1 MTESILER
9 AGAPTIDNPSALS
22 ESERI
27 RLLYQTGRITYK
39 LQRHQRPDHDKFVRW
54 NIERQSDA
62 YRKNVRDI
70 GAQFDNLWVDEKG
83 RRWGKTAKWLIIAGK
98 ECLSRPGS
106 RGMIATPLQKSIGGI
121 IVPLTKILF
130 ADAPAGYFPDYKG
143 TNTATGDHECLYFPA
158 VDSSIKLVG
167 LDKHADALRG
177 SFLDFCIITEA
188 GFVQDLEETVRAA
201 IYPQF
206 SRRAW
211 AWIALESSTAK
222 QPDHEFNIV
231 FREDA
236 RARGC
241 YSMHTIE
248 DNTELSAEDIE
259 TEIARAGG
267 RDHPTCKRELF
278 CICERDPEDSVI
290 PEFDE
295 AKHVVEAG
303 PMPDYAHCYTAAD
316 PGTRDPFGM
325 IWGYVDWARDKL
337 VIQRSWAKSNA
348 STAESAEMCKRV
360 EQELWGTAHG
370 VHAANPA
377 VPTMS
382 ILDAVRTAGGL
393 VWAPPASAT
402 TYWSESNRTFQPNP
416 YLRVSDTAA
425 QVILDMS
432 VLYGLSFSPTPKD
445 DATAA
450 VNALRFAFQQN
461 KIEVW
466 DDSGPLIAQLRSGQ
480 WNDLRTDWQRSSVLG
495 HLDCL
500 AALVYLWRN
509 LRRHINPN
517 PPAIIDMHPADM
529 NIPTDYRRPQVYA
542 GKQFRESSVKQWR

>member
-1 MTESILER
+1 VTAER
-9 AGAPTIDNPSALS
+9 AIDNAQALS
-22 ESERI
+22 EAERI
-27 RLLYQTGRITYK
+27 ALLYKTGRINYK
-39 LQRHQRPDHDKFVRW
+39 LQRHQIPDVERFDRW
-54 NIERQSDA
+54 NVERQGIA
-62 YRKNVRDI
+62 YLRGLREQ
-70 GAQFDNLWVDEKG
+70 GLQFDNLWCDEKG
-83 RRWGKTAKWLIIAGK
+83 RRWGKTAKWLILGAR
-98 ECLSRPGS
+98 EMLRRPGA

-130 ADAPAGYFPDYKG
+130 ADAPAGFFPEYKG
-143 TNTATGDHECLYFPA
+143 TNAATGDHECLYIPA
-158 VDSSIKLVG
+158 TDSSIKLVG

-177 SFLDFCIITEA
+177 SYLDFCIITEA

-206 SRRAW
+206 SRRPW

-222 QPDHEFNIV
+222 QPDHEFNTV

-241 YSMHTIE
+241 YSLHTIE
-248 DNTELSAEDIE
+248 DNTELTPDDIE

-267 RDHPTCKRELF
+267 REHPTCKRELF
-278 CICERDPEDSVI
+278 CVCVRDPEDSVI

-295 AKHVVEAG
+295 RKHVVAPG
-303 PMPDYAHCYTAAD
+303 PVPQYAHCYTAAD

-348 STAESAEMCKRV
+348 STAESAETCKRY
-360 EQELWGTAHG
+360 ETELWGTVHG
-370 VHAANPA
+370 YRENNPY

-382 ILDAVRTAGGL
+382 ILDATRTNGGL
-393 VWAPPASAT
+393 IWQAPPGAV
-402 TYWSESNRTFQPNP
+402 TYWNEHARSYAPNP

-432 VLYGLSFSPTPKD
+432 VLYGLNFSPTAKD
-445 DATAA
+445 DAEAA
-450 VNALRFAFQQN
+450 VNALRYAFQQN

-466 DDSGPLIAQLRSGQ
+466 EDSGPLIAQLRSGQ
-480 WNDLRTDWQRSSVLG
+480 WNDTRTDWQRGSVLG

-509 LRRHINPN
+509 LRRHLNPN
-517 PPAIIDMHPADM
+517 PPALIDTHPADM
-529 NIPTDYRRPQVYA
+529 HIPDSILQPQVYT
-542 GKQFRESSVKQWR
+542 GKQFRSSQVKQWR